1 VHVTADWKNC
11 FLIIVLSAASLQ
23 PESFILFDIGA
34 EYQQSR
40 FVCPAFDIDDVP
52 GEDTIRTCLPRLQG
66 QHDPFAIIDRGEG
79 TYMQTYAENGM
90 FDLEHQLVSTSAHY
104 RLAEPVDVAT
114 AVRAMLSYAF
124 GKKEWAR
131 EFVWQKMEL

>member
-1 VHVTADWKNC
+1 
-11 FLIIVLSAASLQ
+11 
-23 PESFILFDIGA
+23 
-34 EYQQSR
+34 
-40 FVCPAFDIDDVP
+40 
-52 GEDTIRTCLPRLQG
+52 
-66 QHDPFAIIDRGEG
+66 
-79 TYMQTYAENGM
+79 MQTYAENGM
-90 FDLEHQLVSTSAHY
+90 FDLEHQLVSTSSHY